1 MKYPI
6 TLLIALCFF
15 QVTFSQDFR
24 FGKVSKEELLEKQ
37 HPTDSTADAAILYRE
52 IKSQFKYT
60 ASGSFIIETDVFERI
75 KIYNKEGF
83 DWANKKVKLYQGN
96 GGSDEEI
103 YGLKGYTYFMD
114 GNKVRDEKLRND
126 GIFEEEANEY
136 WEVTKFTMPAVTE
149 GCIIEYKYTLKSPF
163 ITNIDEFR
171 FQEQIPV
178 NKVEMRFSAPEYFNY
193 KKHQKGWIPFR
204 IEESTDYLSINLGAS
219 SSRANWGTRG
229 GNTGNKVTSNKM
241 SVLEN
246 VYSVNIEDVPA
257 MKEEA
262 FSGNIDNYSSGLKF
276 ELSYINYPSSPLEMI
291 TTTWEDVS
299 KSIYDS
305 DAFGGQLK
313 RDNYFDDEIDN
324 LLNGITDPNKKMIA
338 IFEYVKR
345 KMNWNK
351 FFGLYTMEGTKDAY
365 KKGSGNVSDINLM
378 LVSMLRYAGFKA
390 NPVLVST
397 KSNGIPFFPT
407 RDGFNYVIASVEN
420 VDSVVLM
427 DATNKEGEPN
437 ILESELLNW
446 QGRIIRED
454 RTSSWVSLYPSS
466 HASQS
471 TMMNLNINK
480 DDYSISGSA
489 QNRFTGHYA
498 LQQRKTYKNIKE
510 EQIRKRLE
518 KNSGETEISNI
529 NFENL
534 EKLYTP
540 VSLKYDF
547 ENFDAVEEIGG
558 KLYLSPLLFLA
569 MNENPFKLNER
580 NYPIDFEYPMK
591 DRYIVTVN
599 IPEGYKV
606 ESVPESTNFVLGEN
620 LGAFKYLINNVG
632 GRLQVS
638 VEFAI
643 NTAIMPAQNYDMI
656 KKFFKLMIDK
666 EQEKVVLTKA

>member
-1 MKYPI
+1 MKYLVILLI
-6 TLLIALCFF
+6 TLCCF
-15 QVTFSQDFR
+15 QTSFSQDFR
-24 FGKVSKEELLEKQ
+24 FGKVSKEEVLEKQ

-52 IKSQFKYT
+52 MNTRFQYSESEDFYILTEFY
-60 ASGSFIIETDVFERI
+60 ERI
-75 KIYNKEGF
+75 KIYNKDGF
-83 DWANKKVKLYQGN
+83 DWANKRVKLYQGS
-96 GGSDEEI
+96 GGADEEI
-103 YGLKGYTYFMD
+103 SGLRGYTYFMD
-114 GNKVRDEKLRND
+114 GNKVKDERLRND
-126 GIFEEEANEY
+126 GIFDEEVNEY
-136 WEVTKFTMPAVTE
+136 LEVTKFTMPAVTE
-149 GCIIEYKYTLKSPF
+149 GCVIEYKYTVKSPF
-163 ITNIDEFR
+163 ITNIDEYR
-171 FQEQIPV
+171 FQEKIPV
-178 NKVEMRFSAPEYFNY
+178 NKVQMQFSVPEYFNY
-193 KKHQKGWIPFR
+193 KQHQKGWIPFR
-204 IEESTDYLSINLGAS
+204 IEEN
-219 SSRANWGTRG
+219 GTTQSMTLRYTEPVSGGFGG
-229 GNTGNKVTSNKM
+229 GNIVPERKST
-241 SVLEN
+241 
-246 VYSVNIEDVPA
+246 NIEFQENSYTVNLKDVPA
-257 MKEEA
+257 LKEEA
-262 FSGNIDNYSSGLKF
+262 FSGNIDNYSSALKF

-305 DAFGGQLK
+305 NAFGDQLN
-313 RDNYFDDEIDN
+313 RDNYFDDDIDK
-324 LLNGITDPNKKMIA
+324 LLNGINDPNKKMIA

-345 KMNWNK
+345 KMNWNS
-351 FFGLYTMEGTKDAY
+351 FFGLYAMEGTKNAY

-378 LVSMLRYAGFKA
+378 LVSMLRYAGFNA

-407 RDGFNYVIASVEN
+407 RNGFNYVIASVEN
-420 VDSVVLM
+420 GNSVVLM

-510 EQIRKRLE
+510 EQVRKRLE
-518 KNSGETEISNI
+518 KSSGETEISNI

-569 MNENPFKLNER
+569 MDENPFKLNER